1 MSSVNETIV
10 SEYFEFQGYL
20 VSQPCK
26 YMVPGRH
33 KRLEE
38 EIDLV
43 VVNPLVTEQRMPEA
57 LVWTSA
63 DLRGIARAVV
73 GVYGGHT
80 ERFSAARLEQAPEI
94 LHFAS
99 DRALDVVA
107 RQLGSRDIAR
117 ILCVPELPASGDLRN
132 NTLKMLRDN
141 GINGVLSFRT
151 MLQDLINGVDTKRN
165 YEKSDLLQV
174 IRILKNYD
182 LVKSGQMELFGKSGR
197 RPKRE
202 RKAGEPSVDRRD
214 DESSSA

>member
-1 MSSVNETIV
+1 M
-10 SEYFEFQGYL
+10 GYL

-33 KRLEE
+33 KRMEE

-43 VVNPLVTEQRMPEA
+43 VVNPLVTEQRIPDA

-63 DLRGIARAVV
+63 ELGGIARAVI
-73 GVYGGHT
+73 GVYGSHT
-80 ERFSAARLEQAPEI
+80 ERFSVARLEQTPEI

-99 DRALDVVA
+99 ERALDVVA
-107 RQLGSRDIAR
+107 RQLGSRDVAR
-117 ILCVPELPASGDLRN
+117 ILCIPELPASGELRG
-132 NTLKMLRDN
+132 NTLKLLRNN
-141 GINGVLSFRT
+141 GINGILSFRT

-165 YEKSDLLQV
+165 YEKSDLLQT

-197 RPKRE
+197 RTRRDGSPSEPK
-202 RKAGEPSVDRRD
+202 PDRRD
-214 DESSSA
+214 DEPRPA